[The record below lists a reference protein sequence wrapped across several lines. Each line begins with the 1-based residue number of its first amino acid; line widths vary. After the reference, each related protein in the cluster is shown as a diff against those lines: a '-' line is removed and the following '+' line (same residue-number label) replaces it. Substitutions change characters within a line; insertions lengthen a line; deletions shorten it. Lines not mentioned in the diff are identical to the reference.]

1 MILSDKELL
10 KINGG
15 TITASLIN
23 AIARGISTIADL
35 GRNVGT
41 AIRRLVSGKIC
52 SI

>member
-1 MILSDKELL
+1 MTLSDKELL
-10 KINGG
+10 KIKGG
-15 TITASLIN
+15 AITASLIN

-35 GRNVGT
+35 GRSVGT